1 MINFLLKT
9 PDIEDKIKKTYDS
22 GYEIGV
28 LIGSYLPF
36 IILSIIAYLMYN
48 SFKNKN
54 NE

>member
-9 PDIEDKIKKTYDS
+9 PDIDDKVKISYS
-22 GYEIGV
+22 YGYEIGV
-28 LIGSYLPF
+28 IIGSYLPF
-36 IILSIIAYLMYN
+36 IIVSTIAYLMYN